1 MGKGQRALDI
11 RKCWQMAP
19 ETFGM
24 GVGGAGAP
32 AKASV
37 SSMEREP
44 RLTVESGGIWGT
56 GLGGLRQNSCGKV
69 GKGKSLG
76 TT

>member
-1 MGKGQRALDI
+1 MGKGQLALDI

-37 SSMEREP
+37 CSMEREP
-44 RLTVESGGIWGT
+44 RYLLSLGT
-56 GLGGLRQNSCGKV
+56 GLGVLR
-69 GKGKSLG
+69 
-76 TT
+76 

>member
-1 MGKGQRALDI
+1 MGKGQLALDI

-37 SSMEREP
+37 CSMERGP
-44 RLTVESGGIWGT
+44 RYLLSLGT
-56 GLGGLRQNSCGKV
+56 GLGVLR
-69 GKGKSLG
+69 
-76 TT
+76 